1 MPKVE
6 SFERYANRYEEWFVK
21 NRFAYEA
28 ELQAIRKLLP
38 KSHIG
43 VEIGVGTGRFA
54 VPLGLKFGVEPSKA
68 MGEIAQKRGIEVI
81 DGVAEALPF
90 KDSQFD
96 FALMVT
102 TICFIDDIETSFKEA
117 HRVLKPKGFLIIGF
131 VDRNS
136 PLGMAYQKHKNENVF
151 YKEANFY
158 STDEVVSYLKKAGFQ
173 DFAFTQTIFQDLK
186 KISEIEPVREG
197 YGEGSF
203 VAVRGLKSKAAGMQI
218 SHSS

>member
-6 SFERYANRYEEWFVK
+6 PFEKYTNRYEEWFMR
-21 NRFAYEA
+21 NRFVYES
-28 ELQAIRKLLP
+28 ELQAIRVLLP
-38 KSHIG
+38 KSGIG

-54 VPLGLKFGVEPSKA
+54 GPLGIKLGVEPSKA
-68 MGEIAQKRGIEVI
+68 MGEIARKKGIEVV

-102 TICFIDDIETSFKEA
+102 TICFIGDIEMAFKEA
-117 HRVLKPKGFLIIGF
+117 YRVLKPKGFLIIGF

-136 PLGMAYQKHKNENVF
+136 PLGMAYQKYKNENVF

-158 STDEVVSYLKKAGFQ
+158 STAEVVSYLKKAGFQ
-173 DFAFTQTIFQDLK
+173 EFAFTQTIFQDLK
-186 KISEIEPVREG
+186 KITEIEPIKEG

-203 VAVRGLKSKAAGMQI
+203 VVVRGLKSKAAGMQT
-218 SHSS
+218 SHS